1 MLKNGS
7 ILVVDDEEIM
17 REILETLLKGEGYSV
32 RLAASGAPGRRP
44 TLRETVES
52 YIGKRTLAPGV
63 DRDALIQLGT
73 FYLQE
78 ADAAANV
85 ASAGTPATL
94 GG

>member
-1 MLKNGS
+1 
-7 ILVVDDEEIM
+7 
-17 REILETLLKGEGYSV
+17 
-32 RLAASGAPGRRP
+32 
-44 TLRETVES
+44 VES

-63 DRDALIQLGT
+63 DRDALIHLGT